1 MRLRRK
7 LHRLTVSARALLLAL
22 LCLPLGGCLVAS
34 AVTAVVVLPV
44 KLVGAGI
51 DAAVTTDAEADQQ
64 RGRDAREAEEKAKK
78 AADKA
83 KKQQAKADKDA
94 AKAAAKAAP
103 AVADPTS

>member
-7 LHRLTVSARALLLAL
+7 LHRLTSRRRALLAAL

-51 DAAVTTDAEADQQ
+51 DAAVTTDAETDQK
-64 RGRDAREAEEKAKK
+64 RGREAREAEEKQKK

-83 KKQQAKADKDA
+83 RKQQAKADKDA

-103 AVADPTS
+103 AAVDPTA